1 MKQDTQ
7 EFYQE
12 TANRVMDFVHTHLHE
27 PLLTEQIAEELNLSQ
42 RQLSRIVYSVFG
54 EPLSTYILRERLE
67 KAVLY
72 MQIQAQTLTELSE
85 KVGYDNPQSFSK
97 AFKKH
102 FGIAPKTYLARL
114 EEHLQVFRNEGN
126 ALSFPAEV
134 VDFEGLDL
142 AYIRIADRYGASE
155 AYRTGWKKLLQYLSD
170 SRKPNETTRFIG
182 LSFDDPNVTAAE
194 HCRFY
199 ACASVSSL
207 LPPRGAI
214 GRLFLPAGRYA
225 VYTLQGSYTDLQA
238 AYNEITANIP
248 YPIRFA
254 MPFEEYIDYSEKNP
268 ESGST
273 KIYIPIKL

>member
-1 MKQDTQ
+1 MKQDTE
-7 EFYQE
+7 EFYQK
-12 TANRVMDFVHTHLHE
+12 TANRIMNFVHTHLHE

-54 EPLSTYILRERLE
+54 EPLSIYILRERLE

-85 KVGYDNPQSFSK
+85 KVGYDNAQSFSK

-126 ALSFPAEV
+126 AISFPIET

-155 AYRTGWKKLLQYLSD
+155 AYRTGWKKLLQYLPD
-170 SRKPNETTRFIG
+170 SRELNETTRFIG

-199 ACASVSSL
+199 ACASVSNL
-207 LPPRGAI
+207 LPARGEI
-214 GRLFLPAGRYA
+214 GRLFLPAGRCGLYI
-225 VYTLQGSYTDLQA
+225 TRLLQ
-238 AYNEITANIP
+238 
-248 YPIRFA
+248 RFA
-254 MPFEEYIDYSEKNP
+254 GGLQRNHGQHSLSDSFCHA
-268 ESGST
+268 
-273 KIYIPIKL
+273 L